1 MKERIRV
8 LKETQFV
15 LKMWLI
21 IQNYGNKEGIKMI
34 QMIKLLKKILGKKEA
49 LLTLNTNMNNLTKV
63 VKVDRK

>member
-8 LKETQFV
+8 LKETQFAQ
-15 LKMWLI
+15 KMWLI
-21 IQNYGNKEGIKMI
+21 IQNYGNKEGINMI
-34 QMIKLLKKILGKKEA
+34 QMIKFLKKILGKKEA

>member
-63 VKVDRK
+63 VKVDRI

>member
-15 LKMWLI
+15 LKMWLL

>member
-8 LKETQFV
+8 LKETQFA

>member
-49 LLTLNTNMNNLTKV
+49 WLTLNTNMNNLTKV

>member
-8 LKETQFV
+8 LKETQFAQ
-15 LKMWLI
+15 KMWLI

-63 VKVDRK
+63 VKVERK

>member
-1 MKERIRV
+1 MKERIKV

-63 VKVDRK
+63 VKVDRI